1 MIAQAT
7 KLTSQ
12 SESHVLPCPLIEEEF
27 PRPVSLSAGSDIR
40 TPSETGSTP
49 SLSSRISPHEAS
61 SLTPTLGTTPSTA
74 SYVTTSSDSAH
85 SDLRDLAPPTTLRT
99 DVVMETVAQR
109 HEHQQEGRSYFQN
122 ISPELPSKKLLP
134 PKDGSKEGAGAG
146 HSKRKYPLPPLQGGA
161 RALWRSFFFANKKKK
176 RGGTSDVH
184 KRAKGDNEENIC
196 IRTLVCVCDDD
207 VII

>member
-1 MIAQAT
+1 M
-7 KLTSQ
+7 
-12 SESHVLPCPLIEEEF
+12 
-27 PRPVSLSAGSDIR
+27 
-40 TPSETGSTP
+40 
-49 SLSSRISPHEAS
+49 SSRISPHEAS

-109 HEHQQEGRSYFQN
+109 HEHQQEGQSYFQN

-196 IRTLVCVCDDD
+196 IRTLVCVC
-207 VII
+207 VMMMS